1 MFDKI
6 LIANRGEIACRVIRT
21 ARRMGVRTVAV
32 YSDADAGAQH
42 VGLADEAV
50 HIGPAP
56 AVDSY
61 LLADRIVEVCKR
73 TGAQAVH
80 PGYGFL
86 SENAGFAAALAENG
100 IAFIGPP
107 APAIEAMGSKSG
119 AKSIME
125 KAGVPLVPGYH
136 GENQDPDFLAGE
148 ASRIGYPVLIKAS
161 AGGGGKGMRLVER
174 PEDFAAALASCKRE
188 AASSFGEDKVLVE
201 RFVTRPRHI
210 EIQVFADSHGN
221 AVHLYE
227 RDCSLQRRH
236 QKVIEES
243 PAPFMTDNMRAAMGK
258 AATDAAQAIGYVGAG
273 TVEFIAESNEDGR
286 PGDFF
291 FMEMNTRLQV
301 EHPVTEMVTGQDLVE
316 WQLRVA
322 DGEPLPLAQEEVK
335 LNGHAFEARLYAE
348 DPANDFLPSTGRLVR
363 FRPPRAAVHCR
374 VDSGVVEGDAV
385 SVFYDPMIA
394 KIIAW
399 GEDRGTA
406 LNHLVRAL
414 EETEAAGLAT
424 NRDFLIALGRD
435 TEFAAGRVDTG
446 LIERHRET
454 LIPGDDAPDME
465 AVALAAIAELKR
477 LEAAAVAAA
486 STTGHPHSPW
496 VHLFGWRLNDDSHV
510 DLLFQDGE
518 TQIPA
523 ICHYGRDGRY
533 TIDLPD
539 RTIDAAGTV
548 DEDGVLTA
556 DLDGRRL
563 SATVAPVDEE
573 RVVIRRTRTVRLRL
587 IDPMAAAGGDDGGA
601 DKLTAPMPGKVSAVF
616 AAAGDQVKA
625 GDALM
630 ILEAMKMEHT
640 IAAPVDGTLAAVHFE
655 AGDQVEEGVALA
667 AFEEQ

>member
-1 MFDKI
+1 MFDTI

-42 VGLADEAV
+42 VVLADEAV

-56 AVDSY
+56 AIESY
-61 LLADRIVEVCKR
+61 LLADRIVEACKR

-107 APAIEAMGSKSG
+107 ASAIEAMGSKSG

-136 GENQDPDFLAGE
+136 GEDQTPSFLAEE
-148 ASRIGYPVLIKAS
+148 AGRIGYPVLIKAS

-174 PEDFAAALASCKRE
+174 PEDFEAALASCKRE
-188 AASSFGEDKVLVE
+188 AAASFGDDKVLVE

-210 EIQVFADSHGN
+210 EIQVFADSLGN

-243 PAPFMTDNMRAAMGK
+243 PAPFMSDAMRTAMGM
-258 AATDAAQAIGYVGAG
+258 AATDAAKAIGYVGAG
-273 TVEFIAESNEDGR
+273 TVEFIAESKEDGT

-322 DGEPLPLAQEEVK
+322 EGEMLPLAQEEIG
-335 LNGHAFEARLYAE
+335 LSGHAFEARLYAE

-363 FRPPRAAVHCR
+363 FRPPAEGENSR
-374 VDSGVVEGDAV
+374 VDSGVVEGDTV

-394 KIIAW
+394 KIVTW
-399 GEDRGTA
+399 GPDRGAA
-406 LNHLVRAL
+406 LNRLARAL
-414 EETEAAGLAT
+414 EETEVAGLAT
-424 NRDFLIALGRD
+424 NRDFLIALSRD

-446 LIERHRET
+446 LIERRRDS
-454 LIPGDDAPDME
+454 LIPTEGQADAE
-465 AVALAAIAELKR
+465 AVALAALAELKR
-477 LEAAAVAAA
+477 REAATIAAA
-486 STTGHPHSPW
+486 AETAHPQSPW
-496 VHLFGWRLNDDSHV
+496 ARLFGWRLNDDSHV
-510 DLLFQDGE
+510 DLLFLDGE
-518 TQIPA
+518 TEIPV
-523 ICHYGRDGRY
+523 ICHYRPDSTY
-533 TIDLPD
+533 AIELPD
-539 RTIDAAGTV
+539 GTV
-548 DEDGVLTA
+548 ESAGELGEDGVLRA
-556 DLDGRRL
+556 VLDGRRR
-563 SATVAPVDEE
+563 SASIVPVGEE
-573 RVVIRRTRTVRLRL
+573 RAVILQARTLRLRL

-601 DKLTAPMPGKVSAVF
+601 DKLTAPMPGKVAAVF
-616 AAAGDQVKA
+616 VKTGDAVKA

-640 IAAPVDGTLAAVHFE
+640 IAAPVDGVLAAVNFD